1 MTLRLL
7 FLFLGC
13 HLIVSSSTGQEL
25 DVPKAYDLGV
35 KAIENGQFD
44 AGLAAVDE
52 IISKHGANGRA
63 NYGAVFGQF
72 YYLKGMLH
80 IQKKEY
86 QRAVEAFK
94 ICHDQYQ
101 NGDGK
106 GLPNRFIAEA
116 LAQWGGCLM
125 SLKDFA
131 GAANK
136 YQAALAIVEQE
147 DPKLDRLETQV
158 NLSKAMMLAGNS
170 GKGKDFITKNLD
182 DPNFPDPMKR
192 SLFLILMSDWS
203 GSASLREVSTFVDK
217 YKSLM
222 ESDTLVNRY
231 EKQNPVYNQL
241 ASQAIQAEEPGRALY
256 WYNLMINPVEVGK
269 AYTARI
275 NELKQQVAQAN
286 AQPGTGELVKQ
297 INATIATLESDVRN
311 QAIQL
316 GQILLGKGSAYYA
329 KGNLDEA
336 KKTYLEL
343 LQRFPKHPEK
353 PVVIHNVAICSL
365 NLSQWADAAEFGTQ
379 FFREFPDHE
388 LRPSMARVLVDGL
401 FLQKKYDE
409 AFRVASKLAPS
420 LSPGSE
426 AADVP
431 EFVAAA
437 SLYLLNRFEES
448 ELALSK
454 YVATYPTG
462 ARIESA
468 KFYLGSN
475 KVNLQKWD
483 EAIKILDEFLE
494 QYKASEIRPSA
505 LYFSG
510 LSHMVKQNYPVA
522 NSRII
527 ELQARHPLAE
537 EVPNSYNILG
547 DILAARESPE
557 AEITAAYLKAL
568 DLVETEKRGD
578 PGSVGGYALR
588 QLITEANSRQ
598 QWDLATNYY
607 DRFTKNYQNS
617 TWRTDVLIAAIE
629 PLVATNRKAEV
640 EKLLTDFVNEYAD
653 KPNSTELDEMFG
665 TYADF
670 LKQHSSVDEV
680 RKSLNNFPAK
690 TTPPP
695 TALQA
700 WLYMAEI
707 ETLTESDATKYREDI
722 KSIFGKLNG
731 LYQKDGKAL
740 SNYTLVKLARYNSKN
755 GADETQARNV
765 YDYILRER
773 PSGPAMGLALVDLA
787 KLDATKPE
795 PKTQTA
801 AKALFQR
808 ILNEIDDTTLH
819 EDAVLG
825 IARIETAAGNYGE
838 AKKWWTQY
846 RENPAWRTE
855 RAEASFQYGVCLR
868 ETGKTDEAAA
878 TFVNVYSN
886 FPGQLDW
893 STRAYVE
900 TAKIIKAKNQEL
912 DAMKLLRE
920 MIQRMGHIEHPGV
933 EEGRKLFFEWR
944 TAYTEKQKQ

>member
-1 MTLRLL
+1 MTLRFL
-7 FLFLGC
+7 FLFLGSL
-13 HLIVSSSTGQEL
+13 LIVSSSTGQEL

-35 KAIENGQFD
+35 KSIENGQFD

-52 IISKHGANGRA
+52 IISKHGANGKA

-80 IQKKEY
+80 IQKKDY
-86 QRAVEAFK
+86 QKAAEAFR

-101 NGDGK
+101 NRDGK

-125 SLKDFA
+125 SLKDYA
-131 GAANK
+131 GAATK

-158 NLSKAMMLAGNS
+158 NLSKAMMLAGNA
-170 GKGKDFITKNLD
+170 GKGKDFISKNLD

-203 GSASLREVSTFVDK
+203 GSAGLREVSTYVDK

-231 EKQNPVYNQL
+231 EKQNPVYSQL
-241 ASQAIQAEEPGRALY
+241 ASQAIQAEEPGRALF
-256 WYNLMINPVEVGK
+256 WYNLMINPVKVGK

-275 NELKQQVAQAN
+275 NQLKEQVAQAST
-286 AQPGTGELVKQ
+286 QLDLVKQ
-297 INATIATLESDVRN
+297 INANIATLEADVRN

-343 LQRFPKHPEK
+343 IQRFPKHPEK
-353 PVVIHNVAICSL
+353 PVVILNVAICSL

-409 AFRVASKLAPS
+409 AFRVATKLAPS
-420 LSPGSE
+420 LTIGSE

-437 SLYLLNRFEES
+437 SLYHLNRFEES
-448 ELALSK
+448 EPALAK
-454 YVATYPTG
+454 YVATHPTG

-494 QYKASEIRPSA
+494 HYEASEIRPSA

-547 DILAARESPE
+547 DILAARENPE
-557 AEITAAYLKAL
+557 SEITAAYLKAL

-598 QWDLATNYY
+598 KWDLATNYY
-607 DRFTKNYQNS
+607 DRFTKNYQTS
-617 TWRTDVLIAAIE
+617 AWRTDVLIAALE
-629 PLVATNRKAEV
+629 PLVATKRKAEA
-640 EKLLTDFVNEYAD
+640 EKLLTDFVNEFAD
-653 KPNSTELDEMFG
+653 KPNSSELDEMFG

-670 LKQHSSVDEV
+670 LKQHSNLDEV
-680 RKSLNNFPAK
+680 RKSLQNFPAK

-695 TALQA
+695 PALKA

-707 ETLTESDATKYREDI
+707 EALGEADATKYQEEI
-722 KSIFGKLNG
+722 KNIFGKLNE

-740 SNYTLVKLARYNSKN
+740 SNYTLVKLARYNGKN
-755 GADETQARNV
+755 GANESQARNV
-765 YDYILRER
+765 YEYILRER
-773 PSGPAMGLALVDLA
+773 PNGTAMGLALVDLA
-787 KLDATKPE
+787 KLDASKPDQ
-795 PKTQTA
+795 KAQATS
-801 AKALFQR
+801 KALFQR

-825 IARIETAAGNYGE
+825 IARIETALGNYGE
-838 AKKWWTQY
+838 AQKWWTQY

-868 ETGKTDEAAA
+868 ETGKADEAAA

-893 STRAYVE
+893 STGAYIE
-900 TAKIIKAKNQEL
+900 AAKIIKAKDQEL

-920 MIQRMGHIEHPGV
+920 MIQRMGHLDHPRV

-944 TAYTEKQKQ
+944 TAYTEKQKK